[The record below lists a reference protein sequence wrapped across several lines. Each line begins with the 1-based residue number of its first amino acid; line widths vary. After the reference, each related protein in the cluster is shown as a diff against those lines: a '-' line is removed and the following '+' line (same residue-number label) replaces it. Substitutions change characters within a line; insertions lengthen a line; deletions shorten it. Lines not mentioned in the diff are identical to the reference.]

1 MSEIITS
8 GKSLEHAQKVAI
20 FIHGRGS
27 TATDILS
34 LASHLNVSHYA
45 LLAPQAED
53 NSWYPHSFM
62 APRSANEPQLSNSLQ
77 VLSKMVEYLKAEGF
91 GTEQIYLLGFSQGA
105 CLALEF
111 AASKASRFGGIVA
124 FTGGVIGEELDH
136 RNYHGDFDGTPVFIG
151 SSDPDP
157 HVPPSRVKESTILFE
172 NMGANV
178 TEIIYENR
186 GHTISQAE
194 ILQVNKLIFNT

>member
-1 MSEIITS
+1 MSQIITA
-8 GKSLEHAQKVAI
+8 GKSLQQAQKVAI
-20 FIHGRGS
+20 FIHGRGGS
-27 TATDILS
+27 AADILS
-34 LASHLNVSHYA
+34 LASQLNVSSFA
-45 LLAPQAED
+45 LLAPQAE
-53 NSWYPHSFM
+53 NHSWYPYSFM
-62 APRSANEPQLSNSLQ
+62 APRATNEPQLSNSLQ
-77 VLSKMVEYLKAEGF
+77 VLANLVEELKTKGF

-124 FTGGVIGEELDH
+124 FTGGVIGEQLDH

-157 HVPPSRVKESTILFE
+157 HVPPSRVKESSLLFE
-172 NMGANV
+172 EMGANV

-186 GHTISQAE
+186 GHTISPAE
-194 ILQVNKLIFNT
+194 IVQVNKLIFKD